1 MAAVAPLLAGLVLW
15 APCRGARAARYY
27 LGVTEVSLTSDELKK
42 LDTFEGHTLAK
53 ADQAFLKKQYRQA
66 RAEYDSFIKEFPRSK
81 AIAYALMRKARCAE
95 MDDKRF
101 KAITDYQEVLDY
113 FPNAVRYAAAALYH
127 IGDCHWRN
135 GDIEKAMKAW
145 AQMADDKEYR
155 KQVLAAFALNR
166 LADNLMKRD
175 KPVEAV
181 RYYEQVA
188 ATFRGSNVKAS
199 DHARD
204 PVIVHYIRTMPNEPK
219 FREFYKNM
227 KGFERSTRTMPADL
241 AAEPRFWYDLRA
253 QIRHHG
259 TFTADQV
266 DLRGRYYSY
275 WAAQMKGK
283 FPKDDDFHI
292 ERARFQL
299 LADANREQWYQALD
313 RRYNQLQKPGDWRRT
328 YKWMAVY
335 GGHKAKIEEYFKKID
350 IGKVKNPGRVLLMRF
365 LWART
370 GTRPLAK
377 GLLGKLEY
385 DKMSGAEK
393 GSLAYEFYEK
403 DEVVTSHFLGKID
416 WKKMPNGDKGSL
428 AVRFLDRNKEL
439 SRHVVGKIAFGEM
452 SDDAIAGL
460 AGSFWHRGAEKLG
473 VDVCNRIK
481 DIDFRKNTL
490 LNHYY
495 KTKNAKAGLPLATHL
510 TKVAKYATSAWWI
523 KGQFLH
529 MLRKYAEAIAAYKN
543 CQNEP
548 TNLWEISDCLV
559 RMGKLEAGVAQ
570 VREIENF
577 FKSYAPRAAY
587 HVAQLYRRANL
598 KKKQIAALR
607 HVLKKYPESG
617 ESRRAHESLEK
628 MGIKMGGGVDAN

>member
-1 MAAVAPLLAGLVLW
+1 MAAVAALMGGLVLL

-66 RAEYDSFIKEFPRSK
+66 RAEYDSFIKEFPQSK
-81 AIAYALMRKARCAE
+81 VIAYALMRKARCAE
-95 MDDKRF
+95 LDDKRF
-101 KAITDYQEVLDY
+101 KAIADYQEVLDY

-127 IGDCHWRN
+127 TGDCHWQN
-135 GDIEKAMKAW
+135 GDIDKAMKAW
-145 AQMADDKEYR
+145 ARMADDKEYR
-155 KQVLAAFALNR
+155 KEVLAAFAVNR
-166 LADNLMKRD
+166 LADNLMKRG

-188 ATFRGSNVKAS
+188 VTFRHSNVKAS

-204 PVIVHYIRTMPNEPK
+204 PVILHYIRTMPNEAK

-227 KGFERSTRTMPADL
+227 KGFDQSTRTMPADL
-241 AAEPRFWYDLRA
+241 SAEPRYWYDLRA
-253 QIRHHG
+253 YIRHHG
-259 TFTADQV
+259 EFTSDQTG
-266 DLRGRYYSY
+266 LRGRYYSY

-283 FPKDDDFHI
+283 FPADDDFHI

-299 LADANREQWYQALD
+299 VADGNVQQWYQALD
-313 RRYNQLQKPGDWRRT
+313 KRYSQMQKPGDWRRT
-328 YKWMAVY
+328 YKWMNVY
-335 GGHKAKIEEYFKKID
+335 GEHRAKIEEYFKKID
-350 IGKVKNPGRVLLMRF
+350 IPKAENPGRVLIMRF
-365 LWART
+365 LWARAA
-370 GTRPLAK
+370 TRPLAK

-385 DKMSGAEK
+385 GKMTGRDL
-393 GSLAYEFYEK
+393 GSLAHELYEK

-416 WKKMPNGDKGSL
+416 WKKMSDGDKGGL
-428 AVRFLDRNKEL
+428 AVQFLSRTKQL

-460 AGSFWHRGAEKLG
+460 AKSFWHHGAEKLG
-473 VDVCNRIK
+473 VDVCMRVK

-495 KTKNAKAGLPLATHL
+495 KTNNAKAGLPLATDL
-510 TKVAKYATSAWWI
+510 TKVEKYATNAWWI

-529 MLRKYAEAIAAYKN
+529 MLRKYADAIAAYKN

-548 TNLWEISDCLV
+548 KNLWEISDCLV

-577 FKSYAPRAAY
+577 FKPQAPRAAL
-587 HVAQLYRRANL
+587 HVAQLYRRADL

-607 HVLKKYPESG
+607 HVLKKYPDSG